1 MKSYMPWGINIY
13 QAVSY
18 DLQTENAQMLPS
30 YIYYG
35 VSNKEAVIE
44 SKLGVLRFAVIIV
57 LKILKEKY
65 SEVPISIEYIEK
77 LKGIVSGVDAT
88 DYHVENVSGKVIK
101 EIINKRIKWI
111 FE

>member
-1 MKSYMPWGINIY
+1 MPWGINIY

-35 VSNKEAVIE
+35 VSNKEAVIV
-44 SKLGVLRFAVIIV
+44 SKLGVPRFAVNNI

-65 SEVPISIEYIEK
+65 SNVPISVEHIGK
-77 LKGIVSGVDAT
+77 LKSIVLGIDAT
-88 DYHVENVSGKVIK
+88 DYQVEDVSGKVIK
-101 EIINKRIKWI
+101 EIINKRVNLM
-111 FE
+111 